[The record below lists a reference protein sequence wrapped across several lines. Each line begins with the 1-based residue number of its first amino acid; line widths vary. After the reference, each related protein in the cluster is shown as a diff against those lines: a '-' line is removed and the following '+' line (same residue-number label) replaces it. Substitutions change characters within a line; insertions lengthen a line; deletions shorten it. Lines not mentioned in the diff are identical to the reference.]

1 MYLRLEN
8 LITSEYDV
16 KESNASLSQL
26 NNSGIIRSNSR
37 ISNNNSPRFS
47 QAHNK
52 QEKRSSINAPSL
64 IE

>member
-16 KESNASLSQL
+16 KDSSASLSQL

-37 ISNNNSPRFS
+37 ISNNSPRFS
-47 QAHNK
+47 QSRNK
-52 QEKRSSINAPSL
+52 QPSINTPSL